1 MSDVESSEAP
11 PSLLP
16 QFSADVS
23 TSDDDKA
30 LHAIWEKNNSPMEEL
45 RNPAMPETFAAAE
58 GDHFQASWE
67 WNQLPLG
74 RSAGC
79 CVRAS
84 RQCRHKETGR
94 RHSVSRSR
102 AWRTSRPPGS
112 CLPAKISS
120 SSPRSTGK
128 RKPASTCTK
137 QSSRVPK
144 ITARR
149 ASISP
154 AWSSMCSAIPSVAAG
169 PCWRAWVYQSP
180 LALLT
185 PQEWQQAREH
195 LMGTQP
201 QQPQQ
206 SPEDGI
212 VAAWAGE
219 RGLSMEDRLAMAEII
234 SGPTW
239 REIAGES
246 DQSTLDRAYKALQR
260 SQSRNG
266 NSNRRVNAAL
276 DRTLRGMV

>member
-30 LHAIWEKNNSPMEEL
+30 LQAIWEKNNSPMEEL

-58 GDHFQASWE
+58 GDHVKAAWE
-67 WNQLPLG
+67 WNQLPLEDRQVAAFVHRDNADIKKQAQALG
-74 RSAGC
+74 VKVESMSDLKAARDLLSGKDKQQPAIDQDMQ
-79 CVRAS
+79 AS
-84 RQCRHKETGR
+84 LDVYKTIVPGAKDHREASQYLSGLVEHVQRDPVGG
-94 RHSVSRSR
+94 SR
-102 AWRTSRPPGS
+102 AVLESLG
-112 CLPAKISS
+112 ISN
-120 SSPRSTGK
+120 
-128 RKPASTCTK
+128 
-137 QSSRVPK
+137 
-144 ITARR
+144 
-149 ASISP
+149 
-154 AWSSMCSAIPSVAAG
+154 
-169 PCWRAWVYQSP
+169 P

-212 VAAWAGE
+212 VTAWVGE
-219 RGLSMEDRLAMAEII
+219 RGLSMDDRRAMAEII

-266 NSNRRVNAAL
+266 NSNRRVNATL